1 MTVARCDDPN
11 CSCRSPDLQW
21 FTNQVL
27 RRDAAKTDYIVIPL
41 IAGVLARCLIAESA
55 VGLPAADEPGQREL
69 HAQAR
74 AVADLTSQP
83 LGGETWEDDLHAYGI
98 IADLLFCNWP
108 ALLSWVSVSYQ
119 CTTLG
124 LSLKRRSR
132 DVAPAALRFL
142 ASTPAPSWTES
153 VMIAVQSSM
162 SATAKS
168 PELEIF
174 GRGGRPFRVVLAD
187 RLRREGLVTW
197 PRVLSAAV
205 NDWTVPT
212 LEHLARHHAAAGDA
226 AIRYVMDLGDDEEE
240 PAPGKATEVVP
251 ASNPESTGDPQPGK
265 PAGAGD
271 DGESAAAEHL
281 IEEAVAEIEH
291 WRLQRD
297 RVQRERDLFA
307 GRDARS
313 RSRAESLERELKA
326 ARLAQ
331 ERLERELRTARE
343 ERDRLAEQLAAHE
356 AVADVTVPTALPA
369 NLFAGRRVLVFT
381 GVENAEVRAALAQGF
396 WDLGAAQVDCY
407 WTDKAR
413 GPDVFPAEAI
423 IVADVTFMSHSEW
436 GSIQDRARAAG
447 AWHYWGKHGAATLSR
462 AVAAAWSKHLER

>member
-1 MTVARCDDPN
+1 M
-11 CSCRSPDLQW
+11 
-21 FTNQVL
+21 
-27 RRDAAKTDYIVIPL
+27 
-41 IAGVLARCLIAESA
+41 
-55 VGLPAADEPGQREL
+55 
-69 HAQAR
+69 
-74 AVADLTSQP
+74 
-83 LGGETWEDDLHAYGI
+83 
-98 IADLLFCNWP
+98 
-108 ALLSWVSVSYQ
+108 SYQ
-119 CTTLG
+119 RTTLG
-124 LSLKRRSR
+124 LSLRRRSG

-153 VMIAVQSSM
+153 VMMAVLSSM

-174 GRGGRPFRVVLAD
+174 GKGGRPFRVVLAD

-212 LEHLARHHAAAGDA
+212 LERLAHHHATAGDA
-226 AIRYVMDLGDDEEE
+226 AIRYVMDAGDDEEE

-251 ASNPESTGDPQPGK
+251 ASNPESLAGAQPGK
-265 PAGAGD
+265 HAAG

-291 WRLQRD
+291 WRQQRD
-297 RVQRERDLFA
+297 RVQRERDLVA

-369 NLFAGRRVLVFT
+369 NLFAGRRVLLFT
-381 GVENAEVRAALAQGF
+381 GVESADARAALAQGF
-396 WDLGAAQVDCY
+396 WDLGPAQVDCY

-462 AVAAAWSKHLER
+462 AVAAAWSKHLEH